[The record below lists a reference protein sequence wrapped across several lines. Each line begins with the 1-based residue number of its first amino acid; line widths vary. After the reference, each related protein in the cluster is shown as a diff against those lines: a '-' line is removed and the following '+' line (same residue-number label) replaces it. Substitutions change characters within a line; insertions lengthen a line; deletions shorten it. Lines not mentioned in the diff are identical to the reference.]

1 MRAVSRGAIS
11 TPGRGASAFA
21 DKIGTLGVFMRR
33 RGEKEKDPPRAIKE
47 KWLGALTDRQIG

>member
-1 MRAVSRGAIS
+1 MRGVSRGAIS

-33 RGEKEKDPPRAIKE
+33 GEKEKDPPRAIKE